1 MATQTTAFNALTG
14 VSVGSNANVVI
25 DANTNATFENI
36 SANLAN
42 ISGNVSTNSFFLG
55 DGGYLTNISSGGSS
69 LNVSEYT
76 TGNLSNTVAN
86 VGNLL
91 FDTVTGFSVTDLGN
105 GNALIQLGSSF
116 KTWEVNGQANLVAVG
131 EDVVRFVAGSGIDIT
146 TNAISIPQQII
157 FSANLGNISDNE
169 ISNGT
174 TNVSIPTANGN
185 VFISVNG
192 NANIALITGTG
203 ANINGTLTV
212 SNTVTISNTAGGAT
226 NIALG
231 SPSQGNLVSNAIT
244 FTTNSTVSNAI
255 AQLNTVLG
263 KLVPLS
269 PPNFPASQSITIQGL
284 STFRMANYTQ
294 TDNTSGANKSVAGG
308 TTVSTVT
315 RLATYATSNIANAG
329 PGDSGTI
336 VAYLN
341 SANAGG
347 RTLTANL
354 DGNGTYSNL
363 VIFNNVDYNTV
374 NANIAAGFWS
384 VFSSR
389 AAGTITQGWNEVL
402 LADSAISNTNTANW
416 FYDSSS
422 PGTPTF
428 SSLAITAP
436 VSPTYTYSSTVPHYA
451 NTNNFDIAFNC
462 TKLSGNMYPVSNTF
476 VTGTAGGA
484 FAAPTSVT
492 YATAGVTTPLA
503 QNLYVASGSQAVSTT
518 SSIIS
523 GFGASTTGPNVNVLN
538 SYATGTQSLT
548 GTLGANVLYKTG
560 TVSSLTVI
568 QEANVYIGSTIGA
581 GSGLAYRILNP
592 GASNTPYFT
601 GNESAFDSE
610 TSLLRVYDATIVAN
624 VLKHDQT
631 NYSTGYLPVGP
642 DLSSGR
648 SGTQY
653 FTFKVVRTS
662 VSKLDVGWSGNIA
675 GLWVALPGSTID
687 STSTANGWLDM
698 TVSYA
703 GAGVP
708 GANVAAGGNGSNGSA
723 LGGTAPINTVQTN
736 KFVTAT
742 FGTVSSSSTA
752 SNEIYIRLGLTSGQ
766 TVTALSLR
774 TASN

>member
-548 GTLGANVLYKTG
+548 GTLGANVLYKTC
-560 TVSSLTVI
+560 LL
-568 QEANVYIGSTIGA
+568 Y
-581 GSGLAYRILNP
+581 
-592 GASNTPYFT
+592 
-601 GNESAFDSE
+601 
-610 TSLLRVYDATIVAN
+610 TSDAA
-624 VLKHDQT
+624 D
-631 NYSTGYLPVGP
+631 
-642 DLSSGR
+642 
-648 SGTQY
+648 
-653 FTFKVVRTS
+653 
-662 VSKLDVGWSGNIA
+662 
-675 GLWVALPGSTID
+675 
-687 STSTANGWLDM
+687 
-698 TVSYA
+698 
-703 GAGVP
+703 
-708 GANVAAGGNGSNGSA
+708 
-723 LGGTAPINTVQTN
+723 
-736 KFVTAT
+736 
-742 FGTVSSSSTA
+742 
-752 SNEIYIRLGLTSGQ
+752 E
-766 TVTALSLR
+766 
-774 TASN
+774 